1 MTASAARRALL
12 LACLFA
18 TPFSATGCSFL
29 ASTHASL
36 FKRFPYVNHYLK
48 LRGPDHTGTLARGGF
63 AFVHNLLHMTGQF
76 TPQPFVSADNNTVA
90 LFNGEIYNFRKLEPL
105 LRPNGPP
112 YPSDGA
118 CILEVGRHRSNA
130 MWALYITS
138 ALLIVRRAL
147 DLSPARMHRRIKN
160 GARALHGTL
169 KGSSP
174 SPSSIS
180 PSARSSSPPTPSASS
195 RSSWRSRPTRLAS
208 RRVRPA
214 ASRPRQNAAASG
226 STLGAALPCCVTFAF
241 PHRFWPQSYHNPIA
255 GHGARARCLVC

>member
-29 ASTHASL
+29 ASTHTSL

-48 LRGPDHTGTLARGGF
+48 LRGPDHTGTLTRGGF

-130 MWALYITS
+130 MWAHCTLPLRCS
-138 ALLIVRRAL
+138 
-147 DLSPARMHRRIKN
+147 LSRER
-160 GARALHGTL
+160 
-169 KGSSP
+169 
-174 SPSSIS
+174 SI
-180 PSARSSSPPTPSASS
+180 
-195 RSSWRSRPTRLAS
+195 
-208 RRVRPA
+208 
-214 ASRPRQNAAASG
+214 SRPRACTGVSKMG
-226 STLGAALPCCVTFAF
+226 RALCTA
-241 PHRFWPQSYHNPIA
+241 
-255 GHGARARCLVC
+255 L